1 MSFQLN
7 TPVAFFIFN
16 RPTTTF
22 RVFAEIRKAKPKTFL
37 VIADGARFSDEIDK
51 CNEARSIIEKVD
63 WECKVLTNF
72 SEKNLGC
79 KLRVS
84 SGLDWVFSEV
94 EEAIIL
100 EDDCLPTQSFFYF
113 CQDLLNYYRNDSR
126 VMHISGNNF
135 QRNISVGSYSYFF
148 SKYGGIWGWASWRR
162 AWQFYDRDMN
172 SWASYK
178 RNNVLNYIYD
188 DWAEKLYWTDIF
200 NKAANGI
207 PDTWDYQWLYA
218 RWTQHELSIA
228 PAVNLVSNIGFNNNA
243 THTLYDHDL
252 ANMPTE
258 DIWTINH
265 PPIITRD
272 RVVDAYIFD
281 NFYGGKQ
288 IKQYGRVWSLLR
300 QKLISLEKYLAHRY
314 W

>member
-1 MSFQLN
+1 MSFQLT
-7 TPVAFFIFN
+7 TPIAFFIFN
-16 RPTTTF
+16 RPDTTF
-22 RVFAEIRKAKPKTFL
+22 RVFREIRKVMPKILF

-51 CNEARSIIEKVD
+51 CNEARSIIEQVD
-63 WECKVLTNF
+63 WECEVFTNF

-100 EDDCLPTQSFFYF
+100 EDDCLPTQSFFPF
-113 CQDLLNYYRNDSR
+113 CQNLLEYYRNDSR
-126 VMHISGNNF
+126 VMQISGNNF
-135 QRNISVGSYSYFF
+135 QINASMGNYSYCF

-162 AWQFYDRDMN
+162 AWEHYDLDMK
-172 SWASYK
+172 SWVNCK
-178 RNNVLNYIYD
+178 RNNLLDYIYD
-188 DWAEKLYWTDIF
+188 DWSERMYWTDIF
-200 NKAANGI
+200 NKVSNGI

-218 RWTQHELSIA
+218 RWTQHELSII

-243 THTLYDHDL
+243 THTSYDNDL

-258 DIWTINH
+258 DIWGINH

-272 RVVDAYIFD
+272 RLMDAYVFD
-281 NFYGGKQ
+281 NFYGGKK
-288 IKQYGRVWSLLR
+288 IKHYGHFVSLLR
-300 QKLISLEKYLAHRY
+300 QQLISLKKYLAHCY
-314 W
+314 